1 VTDAQPP
8 LEVRAPVPGR
18 VVPMGDVP
26 DPVFAASLVGPGAAL
41 DPTRSRQRAV
51 APVCGR
57 IVKLHPHAFV
67 VVTPDG
73 RGVLV
78 HLGIDTVQLRGEGFT
93 LLAAEG
99 DEVEAGAPVVE
110 WDPAAV
116 EAGGRSPV
124 CPVVALEAAADALRV
139 VAEGGE
145 VAAGAALFTWS

>member
-1 VTDAQPP
+1 VSDVRTP
-8 LEVRAPVPGR
+8 LKVLAPVPGT

-26 DPVFAASLVGPGAAL
+26 DPVFAASLVGPGVAL
-41 DPTRSRQRAV
+41 DPSRSRHRAV
-51 APVCGR
+51 APIGGR

-67 VVTPDG
+67 VVTEDG

-78 HLGIDTVQLRGEGFT
+78 HLGIDTVQLKGEGFT

-116 EAGGRSPV
+116 EVGGRSPV
-124 CPVVALEAAADALRV
+124 CPVVALDAAADDVRV
-139 VAEGGE
+139 VAERGEVVAGGE
-145 VAAGAALFTWS
+145 VFTWA